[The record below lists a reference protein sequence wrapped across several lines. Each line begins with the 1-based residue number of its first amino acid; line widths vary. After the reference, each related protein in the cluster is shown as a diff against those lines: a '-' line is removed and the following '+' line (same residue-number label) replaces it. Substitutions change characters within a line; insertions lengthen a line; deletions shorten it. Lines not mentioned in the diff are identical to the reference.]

1 MQQSELIPE
10 RYREVA
16 EHIAETVR
24 KMDRVLIA
32 AHASPDGDAFGAV
45 AAAGYMLRA
54 LGKEAFIYVTP
65 RVPLN
70 LSFIPLPGP
79 VVTKLAHLPFEPR
92 CALFLDCSES
102 HRLGP
107 ELDNLMSALESVN
120 IDHHLGSEGM
130 GSMANWVEPKGA
142 ATTQLVAYIALAL
155 GLALKGDLATA
166 VALGLVTDTGGF
178 RYSNTSPEVLHLAA
192 HLVANGCDLAALRAQ
207 LDNSWSLSRM
217 RLWGE
222 LMCRAEMRRSNTVAF
237 CPIFLADLRST
248 GAHKEDLEGF
258 VEQLRQLHGVK
269 VAAVLREDAP
279 GCCKFSL
286 RSSGTVDVCAAA
298 ALLGGGGHRNA
309 SGGTVRMTMEDAE
322 ANLLSAIG
330 QELAN
335 EGL

>member
-10 RYREVA
+10 RYRDVA
-16 EHIAETVR
+16 QHIAEAVR
-24 KMDRVLIA
+24 KMDRVIIA
-32 AHASPDGDAFGAV
+32 AHANPDGDALGAV
-45 AAAGYMLRA
+45 AAVGYMLRA

-79 VVTKLAHLPFEPR
+79 IVTTLVHFPFEPR
-92 CALFLDCSES
+92 CAIFLDCSES

-107 ELDNLMSALESVN
+107 ELSNLMSALESVN

-130 GSMANWVEPKGA
+130 GSMANWVEPQGA

-155 GLALKGDLATA
+155 GLSLKEDLATA

-178 RYSNTSPEVLHLAA
+178 RYSNTSQEVLHLTA
-192 HLVANGCDLAALRAQ
+192 HLVANGCNLAALRAQ

-222 LMCRAEMRRSNTVAF
+222 LMCRAEMRRNNTVAF
-237 CPIFLADLRST
+237 CPIFLSDLRST

-298 ALLGGGGHRNA
+298 TLLGGGGHRNA

-322 ANLLSAIG
+322 ANLLSAIE